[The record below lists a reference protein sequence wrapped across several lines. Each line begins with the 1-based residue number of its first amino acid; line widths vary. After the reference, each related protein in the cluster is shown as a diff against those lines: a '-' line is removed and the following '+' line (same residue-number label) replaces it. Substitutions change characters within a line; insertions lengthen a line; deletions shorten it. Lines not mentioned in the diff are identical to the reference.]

1 MYSMENVSFK
11 LNTYLAYLIVALI
24 LRILSCY
31 FKICYQHRQENFH
44 HLNLSTENHLVI
56 VEGGILSLPSYLA
69 CLKIN
74 RMTNVSVTS

>member
-1 MYSMENVSFK
+1 MENVSFK
-11 LNTYLAYLIVALI
+11 WNTYLAYLLVALI

-31 FKICYQHRQENFH
+31 FKICHQHRQENFH
-44 HLNLSTENHLVI
+44 HLNLSTANHLVI

>member
-11 LNTYLAYLIVALI
+11 WNTYLAYFIVALI
-24 LRILSCY
+24 WRILAGY

-56 VEGGILSLPSYLA
+56 AEGGILSLPSYLA
-69 CLKIN
+69 CLTIN
-74 RMTNVSVTS
+74 RITNVSVTS